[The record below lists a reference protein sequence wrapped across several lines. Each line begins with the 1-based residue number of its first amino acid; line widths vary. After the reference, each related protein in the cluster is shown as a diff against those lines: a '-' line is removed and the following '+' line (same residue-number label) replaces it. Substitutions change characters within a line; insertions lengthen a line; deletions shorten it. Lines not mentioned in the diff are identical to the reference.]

1 MLGLD
6 NRDLKA
12 VVDQRI
18 WLCHDVRGR
27 AQGIVTKTIFQKT
40 PSREHAILMV

>member
-6 NRDLKA
+6 NRDPKA

-27 AQGIVTKTIFQKT
+27 AQDMGTRTIFQKT
-40 PSREHAILMV
+40 QNREHAIWVV